1 MRGYMQQKIQSVV
14 GDKKPGSP
22 VALGKLPDVE
32 ARSCC
37 MPYSAH
43 SPQKNAEVRSDSDD
57 KGACE
62 GARRGRSSAAG
73 SCSIAARVLILPIK
87 FYRRFISPFFPPCC
101 RFTPSCSAY
110 AIEALRKRGFWIGSF
125 LTVWR
130 LLRCHPFCRGGYDPV
145 PDRKI
150 RSASSGNASNV
161 NEEK

>member
-1 MRGYMQQKIQSVV
+1 MRGYMQQEIQSVV
-14 GDKKPGSP
+14 SDKKPGP
-22 VALGKLPDVE
+22 PAALGKLPDAE
-32 ARSCC
+32 ARSCHL
-37 MPYSAH
+37 PDLADP
-43 SPQKNAEVRSDSDD
+43 PQKNAEVRSDPDD

-62 GARRGRSSAAG
+62 DARRSGSPSAG
-73 SCSIAARVLILPIK
+73 SCSIAARLLILPIK

-145 PDRKI
+145 PDRKT
-150 RSASSGNASNV
+150 RSASSGNAANV

>member
-1 MRGYMQQKIQSVV
+1 MQQKVQLVV
-14 GDKKPGSP
+14 GDKKPGTP
-22 VALGKLPDVE
+22 VALGELPDAE
-32 ARSCC
+32 TRSCGL
-37 MPYSAH
+37 PYSADT
-43 SPQKNAEVRSDSDD
+43 PQKNAEVRSDSDN
-57 KGACE
+57 KGSGENAC
-62 GARRGRSSAAG
+62 RSGGFTAG
-73 SCSIAARVLILPIK
+73 SCSFAARVLIWAVV
-87 FYRRFISPFFPPCC
+87 FYRRFVSPWFPPCC

-110 AIEALRKRGFWIGSF
+110 AIEALRKRGFWIGSC

>member
-1 MRGYMQQKIQSVV
+1 MQQKVQSVV
-14 GDKKPGSP
+14 GDKKSGTP
-22 VALGKLPDVE
+22 VALGEFPDVE

-37 MPYSAH
+37 MPDFVD

-62 GARRGRSSAAG
+62 DACRGRGSAAG
-73 SCSIAARVLILPIK
+73 SCSFAARVLIGPIR
-87 FYRRFISPFFPPCC
+87 FYRKFISPIFPPCC

-110 AIEALRKRGFWIGSF
+110 AIEALRKRGFWIGSL

-145 PDRKI
+145 PDRKT
-150 RSASSGNASNV
+150 RSASSGNAANV